1 MLDNRTAIVGAI
13 LGTAVGDA
21 IGLPYEGLTRSRGIR
36 LLGEPDRHRF
46 YRGRGMVSDDTEHTC
61 MVAQALVASGG
72 EVGEF
77 ARQFAWRLRWWLVGV
92 PAGVGFATLRATLN
106 LWLGRPPERSGVCSA
121 GNGPAMRSAVIGAAV
136 DSLET
141 LRPLVTA
148 ATRITHTDARA
159 EHGAL
164 TVAYAAWLAKRS
176 PRVDGTQFLSQLRS
190 LLPNDAAA
198 ELLAAIEGAVS
209 SLERGESTEAFAASL
224 HLGRGVAGYV
234 NHTVP
239 VAIHAWLR
247 NQDDIRRGVVDVVRC
262 GGDTDTTGAIVG
274 GIIGSS
280 VGKAGI
286 PAEWLEGLA
295 EWPRTVQWMEE
306 LGDHVATMMS
316 IGRPGRPPRLPV
328 PGLLAR
334 NAFFLAVVL
343 LHGFRR
349 GLPPYR

>member
-1 MLDNRTAIVGAI
+1 MDVPNRTAIVGAI

-72 EVGEF
+72 EVEEF
-77 ARQFAWRLRWWLVGV
+77 ARHLAWRLRWWLLAV
-92 PAGVGFATLRATLN
+92 PAGVGLATLKATLN
-106 LWLGRPPERSGVCSA
+106 LWLGFPPNRSGVFSA
-121 GNGPAMRSAVIGAAV
+121 GNGPAMRSAIIGAAV
-136 DSLET
+136 DGLET

-164 TVAYAAWLAKRS
+164 TVACAAWLAKRAS
-176 PRVDGTQFLSQLRS
+176 RVDGEHFLSQLRS
-190 LLPNDAAA
+190 LLPKDAAA
-198 ELLAAIEGAVS
+198 ELLSAIEGAVL
-209 SLERGESTEAFAASL
+209 SLERAESTQAFAASL
-224 HLGRGVAGYV
+224 HLGRGVTGYV

-247 NQDDIRRGVVDVVRC
+247 NQGDLRRGVVDVIRC

-280 VGKAGI
+280 VGKPGI

-295 EWPRTVQWMEE
+295 DWPRTVRWMEE
-306 LGDHVATMMS
+306 LGDHVARAMS
-316 IGRPGRPPRLPV
+316 LGRPGRPPRLP
-328 PGLLAR
+328 PLGLLAR

-343 LHGFRR
+343 RHGFRR
-349 GLPPYR
+349 GLPPY